1 MVNNR
6 GWIKLHRKILNNP
19 VFQDPYLFKLWMY
32 CLLKASHSKHE
43 QLVGKE
49 IITLNEGQF
58 IWGRIE
64 ATKELNRG
72 TRPKEQKSESTWE
85 RHLKLLEELKML
97 NRETNNK
104 YTVVTIEKWGFYQE
118 LNNESEQQMNSTRTS
133 NEHQMNTNK
142 NVKND
147 KNVKKKDKRYSRKQ
161 VYDDSSVY
169 YKLAIY
175 FYEQIKNNNPN
186 HKKPNLQN
194 WADDISK
201 MIELDKRTEKQVK
214 YLMQWVQQ
222 DEFEMVNVMSPAKLR
237 KRFDNLI
244 MKVKREKQQLPAN
257 VTPIDDKKRKY
268 NYGF

>member
-1 MVNNR
+1 MQQ
-6 GWIKLHRKILNNP
+6 GWIKLHRKIQDHWLYQEKR
-19 VFQDPYLFKLWMY
+19 VFSRYEAWIDLIMMANHKQTKILLGNELVEVQAGQAITSELKLMKKWGWGKTKLRTFLGILESEGMITKKADRKKTTITICNY
-32 CLLKASHSKHE
+32 CIYHEDEKENKPQANHE
-43 QLVGKE
+43 QTMSKPSAD
-49 IITLNEGQF
+49 TD
-58 IWGRIE
+58 
-64 ATKELNRG
+64 
-72 TRPKEQKSESTWE
+72 
-85 RHLKLLEELKML
+85 
-97 NRETNNK
+97 
-104 YTVVTIEKWGFYQE
+104 
-118 LNNESEQQMNSTRTS
+118 
-133 NEHQMNTNK
+133 K